1 MLKITKGWCAE
12 FKEDT
17 AEGEW
22 IAKMLQQETLV
33 EVMAGRKQ
41 VYEFSTSYKN

>member
-17 AEGEW
+17 AEDQW

-33 EVMAGRKQ
+33 EVMVGRKQ
-41 VYEFSTSYKN
+41 VYEFFYIP